1 MTEPSVAP
9 ERTIASFPRL
19 SRLHDAL
26 LGAKKEVCIQRA
38 RYLTD
43 YMKGAGVWFEP
54 PVVRRARAV
63 THILRN
69 LEVTIYPDEVLVG
82 GITSKRIGAIIYPE
96 FIGLLIWPELGN
108 LREREVDALQISDE
122 ETKELDQEIFPFWLD
137 KVLAWHVQE
146 FLSSPEPL
154 SLLFKG
160 GFFALTEA
168 AGISHTAP
176 DFEKLIEVGLEG
188 IKEEAGE
195 KIRELDQDPAGD
207 AEKLRGRSFCRAV
220 EIVCD
225 GVIGFAQRYHEEALR
240 LAEKET
246 DPQRK
251 SELLEIAQICARV
264 PAKPANSFREALQSI
279 WFLEIAL
286 HQENYEQ
293 ALCLGRADQYLY
305 PYYRRD
311 LQKGLLTEEEA
322 IELLGC
328 LFVKMSEFV
337 PLFSVNL
344 ALLFSGFPANPAV
357 TLGGMMPEGLDATN
371 RLSYLFLETRELI
384 KTRHPNLHARVHKD
398 SPGEYFERVC
408 EVVKGGGGM
417 PALMNDDVIIP
428 ALMKKGIKEE
438 DARDYVVIGCVE
450 ISVPRKT
457 FGSTDAALMS
467 LPICLE
473 MALNNGYSPVLQEE
487 IGPKTGD
494 PRAFRN
500 MDHVLDA
507 FRQQVAYLVEQMV
520 IGLNSMGI
528 AHRELYPSPLL
539 SALTQGCLDK
549 GQDVTAGG
557 AVYNFTGVQG
567 VGVADVADSL
577 AAIDQLV
584 FREKRVTM
592 DELLKALEGN
602 FEGHE
607 QLLHL
612 IRNRVPK
619 YGNDDE
625 LPDMYARKAAE
636 IFCQEVAGHSNPRNG
651 VYLPG
656 FLSMTNHKG
665 LGKFVAALPSGRKAL
680 ETLANGVS
688 PHDGWDKKGPTA
700 CLKSVAKLDYSQATN
715 GVAVNLKFAPDYL
728 KGAHGTKTLSSLIK
742 AYFGLGGMHLQL
754 NFIDEQTLLDAQQ
767 DPGKYPGLMVRVA
780 GYSAYFAD
788 LAKEVQDEII
798 ARTEHCSL

>member
-1 MTEPSVAP
+1 M
-9 ERTIASFPRL
+9 
-19 SRLHDAL
+19 
-26 LGAKKEVCIQRA
+26 
-38 RYLTD
+38 
-43 YMKGAGVWFEP
+43 
-54 PVVRRARAV
+54 
-63 THILRN
+63 
-69 LEVTIYPDEVLVG
+69 
-82 GITSKRIGAIIYPE
+82 
-96 FIGLLIWPELGN
+96 
-108 LREREVDALQISDE
+108 
-122 ETKELDQEIFPFWLD
+122 
-137 KVLAWHVQE
+137 
-146 FLSSPEPL
+146 
-154 SLLFKG
+154 
-160 GFFALTEA
+160 
-168 AGISHTAP
+168 
-176 DFEKLIEVGLEG
+176 
-188 IKEEAGE
+188 
-195 KIRELDQDPAGD
+195 
-207 AEKLRGRSFCRAV
+207 

-607 QLLHL
+607 QLFHL

-665 LGKFVAALPSGRKAL
+665 LGKFVAALPSGRRAL